1 MIFDW
6 RDFIVMDQPHKVSQ
20 PEIPEKLTANKDRS
34 KTAFKCS
41 YLLKSTTWLKRLT
54 FFTLNWYILSQNTTL
69 NIEIYLFFSNISRT
83 TTMRQTYFKWE
94 SPEISRS
101 YNVFSIFRIMPCA
114 QVLSIQ
120 NDISRYFKLFLL
132 VLYKNCI
139 VNTNWK

>member
-20 PEIPEKLTANKDRS
+20 PEIPEKLTADKDRS

-41 YLLKSTTWLKRLT
+41 YWLKSTTWSERLT

-69 NIEIYLFFSNISRT
+69 NIEIYLFCSNISRKT
-83 TTMRQTYFKWE
+83 AMWQTFLKWE

-101 YNVFSIFRIMPCA
+101 YNVFF
-114 QVLSIQ
+114 
-120 NDISRYFKLFLL
+120 LFLVSCH
-132 VLYKNCI
+132 VLKCFQFRKTFPGILNYSCLFCKKI
-139 VNTNWK
+139 VV

>member
-20 PEIPEKLTANKDRS
+20 PEIPEKLTAHKDRS

-41 YLLKSTTWLKRLT
+41 YWLKSTTWSERLT

-69 NIEIYLFFSNISRT
+69 NIEIYLFCSNISRKT
-83 TTMRQTYFKWE
+83 AMWQTFLKWE
-94 SPEISRS
+94 SPEISRL
-101 YNVFSIFRIMPCA
+101 YNVFFYFSIMPCA

-132 VLYKNCI
+132 VL
-139 VNTNWK
+139 